1 MIYSQADFPIAVRR
15 FVKNSDKPLPVLW
28 VYSKGQRIDTIP
40 DSPCDRE
47 LLKRKYPDV
56 HIKNYNRPLHIKD
69 DDTVAKVF
77 RKVKTVLNREGL
89 IDEYFSL
96 SERETGNKIFS
107 QLQGFIA
114 CYPVTG
120 GSEGHYIH
128 VDVVQYPNNQLPDGR
143 VVHLITGKTFLGMEH
158 AAKIAMRCIELLGV

>member
-15 FVKNSDKPLPVLW
+15 FVKNSNKPLPVLW
-28 VYSKGQRIDTIP
+28 VYLRGEWIDSRP
-40 DSPCDRE
+40 DTQLGRE
-47 LLKRKYPDV
+47 VLRKMYPNIHV
-56 HIKNYNRPLHIKD
+56 KNYHRPLHIKD

-77 RKVKTVLNREGL
+77 RKVRTVLDREGL

-96 SERETGNKIFS
+96 SDRSIGNEKFS
-107 QLQGFIA
+107 SLRGFIA

-128 VDVVQYPNNQLPDGR
+128 VDVVQYPNNQLPDGK
-143 VVHLITGKTFLGMEH
+143 VIHLITGKTFLGMEH